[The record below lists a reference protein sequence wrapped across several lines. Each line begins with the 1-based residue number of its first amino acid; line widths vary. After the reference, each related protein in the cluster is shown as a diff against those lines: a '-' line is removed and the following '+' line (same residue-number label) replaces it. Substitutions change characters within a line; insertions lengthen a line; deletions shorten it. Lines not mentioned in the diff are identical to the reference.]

1 MLRRSAA
8 PQRLLHWCSSSAPRV
23 TLTPALLRRPPS
35 TTVLR
40 RQFHWY
46 HDPRKATAATAIGL
60 GAAVLAACE
69 VVPCTNRYHLVVY
82 SRQGER
88 DLGNSLF
95 AAELRSIHR
104 HRMVDPHHPDSIRV
118 RLIAERIIHAANR
131 GLGIYDSRDAPLLR
145 VTRKGKKKP
154 WAPQPHTRHLH
165 GLDGSW
171 ELVLARHTSA
181 HAMSAP
187 GGKLLVFT
195 GLLDCFKT
203 DGEIAFVLAHEVGHL
218 IARHQAD
225 IGDSVWLP
233 DFLRR
238 IFLQRMEIEADR
250 IGILLLAAAGFH
262 PDHALAVAKK
272 RATIARS
279 YSVLKQILDTTHP
292 HPKDRLARL
301 SEAKTME
308 EALELYN
315 EANAMDK
322 VTEKYF
328 SGNPGISISDE
339 NGISKFEK

>member
-8 PQRLLHWCSSSAPRV
+8 PQRLLHWCSSSVPRV

-35 TTVLR
+35 TLLR
-40 RQFHWY
+40 RRFRWY
-46 HDPRKATAATAIGL
+46 HDPRKATAATAVGL
-60 GAAVLAACE
+60 GAAALAACE

-82 SRQGER
+82 SHQGER
-88 DLGNSLF
+88 DLGDSLY
-95 AAELRSIHR
+95 AAELKSIHR

-118 RLIAERIIHAANR
+118 RRIADRIIHAANR

-145 VTRKGKKKP
+145 VTRKGKKP
-154 WAPQPHTRHLH
+154 WAPQPDTRHLH
-165 GLDGSW
+165 GLNGSW

-181 HAMSAP
+181 DAMYAP

-203 DGEIAFVLAHEVGHL
+203 DGEIAFALAHEVGHI

-225 IGDSVWLP
+225 IGHSVWLP
-233 DFLRR
+233 DFLRP
-238 IFLQRMEIEADR
+238 IFLQRMEIEADH

-272 RATIARS
+272 YATIAGG
-279 YSVLKQILDTTHP
+279 YSVWKQILDTTHP
-292 HPKDRLARL
+292 HPRDRLARL
-301 SEAKTME
+301 SEIKTME

-328 SGNPGISISDE
+328 PGNPGMSIADE
-339 NGISKFEK
+339 NGISEFEK

>member
-1 MLRRSAA
+1 MNRLWCSLSQMLRRSAA

-23 TLTPALLRRPPS
+23 TPS
-35 TTVLR
+35 TVLPR
-40 RQFHWY
+40 RFRWY

-60 GAAVLAACE
+60 GAAALAACE
-69 VVPCTNRYHLVVY
+69 VVPCTNRCHLVVY

-88 DLGNSLF
+88 DLGESLF
-95 AAELRSIHR
+95 AAELKSIHR

-118 RLIAERIIHAANR
+118 RLIAERIIHAAKR

-145 VTRKGKKKP
+145 VTRKGKKP

-165 GLDGSW
+165 GLNGSW

-181 HAMSAP
+181 NAMSAP

-195 GLLDCFKT
+195 GLLDYFKT
-203 DGEIAFVLAHEVGHL
+203 DGEIAFALAHEVGHL

-262 PDHALAVAKK
+262 PNHALAVAKK
-272 RATIARS
+272 QATIAGG
-279 YSVLKQILDTTHP
+279 YSVWKQILDTTHP

-328 SGNPGISISDE
+328 SGNPSMSISDE
-339 NGISKFEK
+339 NGISKSEK